1 MNADADEYADME
13 SPIVPQFETDLKRF
27 MSSTPNPSMLRQI
40 SANFKRRLLQFI
52 KNSKE
57 IVLNVQMVVFIL
69 IQVVFLQTIL

>member
-1 MNADADEYADME
+1 MNADAGTDAYADIE
-13 SPIVPQFETDLKRF
+13 SPIIPEFETDLKRF

-69 IQVVFLQTIL
+69 I